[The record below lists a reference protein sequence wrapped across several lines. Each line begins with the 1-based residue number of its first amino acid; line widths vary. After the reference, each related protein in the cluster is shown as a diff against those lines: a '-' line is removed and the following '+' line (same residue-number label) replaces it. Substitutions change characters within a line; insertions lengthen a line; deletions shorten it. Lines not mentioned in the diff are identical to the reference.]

1 MIIFWL
7 FNTVRTLGKFPDYPS
22 VEDGGSAKLFV
33 KKTPSEIEAEIAE
46 KEAKKEA
53 KGKKGKKGKKDKKEK
68 KGKKGKG
75 GKGQGASQ
83 FVLWYSGF
91 L

>member
-1 MIIFWL
+1 M
-7 FNTVRTLGKFPDYPS
+7 
-22 VEDGGSAKLFV
+22 

-75 GKGQGASQ
+75 KKVTLIFDLISLLNPKLGGYR
-83 FVLWYSGF
+83 VSGRLRF
-91 L
+91 PS